1 MLLQYHKLF
10 AQSCFTGLESVKLC
24 SGAVNFLLKE
34 TKFFKAHFGGRR
46 GELEWCFHSIILCKN
61 TTYSQYYGTYT
72 IKTKN
77 MT

>member
-1 MLLQYHKLF
+1 MVTLHIQKQTISCNSANVNIKVFHTSVLLQYHKLF

-46 GELEWCFHSIILCKN
+46 GELE
-61 TTYSQYYGTYT
+61 
-72 IKTKN
+72 
-77 MT
+77 